1 MSFENLCG
9 LNLQK
14 LRSKKCQK
22 ITKIELLFSF
32 PEKKILVETQ
42 PHVQKCFN
50 DHQFYTAD
58 VTPLGTPCLKISSQM
73 DKNCRV
79 QGVKSA
85 EKWSNIDYNWH
96 KNDLSYEFDFFVCMV
111 GHLQKQQID
120 PRILSGCDEASLG
133 MLKVLSNELA
143 ISQE

>member
-1 MSFENLCG
+1 MA
-9 LNLQK
+9 
-14 LRSKKCQK
+14 K
-22 ITKIELLFSF
+22 IAPFLVF
-32 PEKKILVETQ
+32 KKILVETL
-42 PHVQKCFN
+42 PHAQKCFN
-50 DHQFYTAD
+50 DHQFYTAYI
-58 VTPLGTPCLKISSQM
+58 TPLGTPCVKFSSQM

-96 KNDLSYEFDFFVCMV
+96 KNDLSYEFDFCVCMV

-120 PRILSGCDEASLG
+120 PGTLSGCDEACLG